1 MNFEASESGESSR
14 IDPTEIQEKVF
25 SSAWKGY
32 RIEEVRSFLARV
44 AIGVKELSTELE
56 SARARISELGAEGRL
71 NGDVVASQV
80 LKAEE
85 TAAQILHDANE
96 AAKALRDQARNHFEA
111 MRARAEEEARQIMK
125 GARDESRGL
134 LAQVSEGQ
142 FGSQTEVSTKRELD
156 QARSK
161 AAEIIERSKAEG
173 RAMIDQARDLR
184 NEILADLR
192 HKRAVLDS
200 EIADLATRR
209 IEAYQS
215 LARAVQLISEAGMII
230 VSSETEVFQEPE
242 AQSPIRP
249 EGQETL
255 GISASP
261 DAEDEALVREP
272 EAEKAKPVLS
282 SYQGFQAKLADSQ
295 VEIGGHLEEGI
306 VRVFLKESDGRISAD
321 EVVADQAISANSVE
335 EQEPVDG
342 TNAVEEQEPVDGTN
356 AVEEK
361 EPVDGTNAVEE
372 KELVDGTNA
381 VEEKELVAGTNPVEE
396 QEPVDGTNAV
406 EEKELVDGT
415 NAVEESVLTTSQVDI
430 DHGNSG
436 VDQSDRKDEFVQA
449 AAENMGPKVVDN
461 PAGEEQ
467 ELLVLGVDSSS
478 LSEPMDTHVIEK
490 SAVHKEGGDV
500 PGATGKVDS
509 QPKSAEH
516 VERIETSVAAPV
528 PRREPEIQ
536 IGRRADEI
544 LKRIR
549 SLRMGEAAD
558 GSASLSGSHGAG
570 AADEPGHQ
578 SGKAEPVIGVSPEFG
593 YGAQIDPDDEP
604 DELGSGADY
613 LQEVDI
619 RPPSELDAATV
630 ELLDAR
636 EEILAPT
643 ATMLFKKVKR
653 LLSDEQNDLLDKVRR
668 SSGSEV
674 VLEKLLDEKEQIDAL
689 ALAALDFFEQV
700 RLGVAELFSENN
712 GSAARR
718 EISKHAVQYSEEF
731 AKEVVLPMRRR
742 IEEALALDTTAED
755 QATAAAVGAIYRDVR
770 SNRLEPLISQ
780 YVNTV
785 FCATIMHESG
795 YESFV
800 WVTDPQDTPC
810 ADCLDNSL
818 AGATICGEEFPTGH
832 SHPGIHSGCRC
843 LLVPII
849 A

>member
-1 MNFEASESGESSR
+1 MLHLEQYNDFLPSLVCMNFEASESGESSR

-381 VEEKELVAGTNPVEE
+381 VEE
-396 QEPVDGTNAV
+396 
-406 EEKELVDGT
+406 
-415 NAVEESVLTTSQVDI
+415 SVLTTSQVDI

-478 LSEPMDTHVIEK
+478 SSEPMDTHVIEK

>member
-1 MNFEASESGESSR
+1 MNFEASESVESSR
-14 IDPTEIQEKVF
+14 IDPTEIQEKAF

-44 AIGVKELSTELE
+44 ALGVRELSTELE
-56 SARARISELGAEGRL
+56 SAKARIVELGAEGRL
-71 NGDVVASQV
+71 SGDVVASQV

-96 AAKALRDQARNHFEA
+96 AAKALRDQARSHFEST
-111 MRARAEEEARQIMK
+111 RARAEEEARQIMEA
-125 GARDESRGL
+125 ARDQSRSL
-134 LAQVSEGQ
+134 LAQGSEGQ
-142 FGSQTEVSTKRELD
+142 FGSQMEVSTKRELD

-161 AAEIIERSKAEG
+161 AAEIIEQSKAEG

-215 LARAVQLISEAGMII
+215 LARAVQLISEAGTII
-230 VSSETEVFQEPE
+230 VSSETEEFDEPE
-242 AQSPIRP
+242 AQSLIHP
-249 EGQETL
+249 EEQGQETMDA
-255 GISASP
+255 SATS
-261 DAEDEALVREP
+261 DAEDEPPV
-272 EAEKAKPVLS
+272 EAEKIKPPLS
-282 SYQGFQAKLADSQ
+282 SSQDYQTKLAGSQ

-306 VRVFLKESDGRISAD
+306 VRVFLKESDSRTGADDGVAD
-321 EVVADQAISANSVE
+321 EATSAEV
-335 EQEPVDG
+335 G
-342 TNAVEEQEPVDGTN
+342 
-356 AVEEK
+356 K
-361 EPVDGTNAVEE
+361 E
-372 KELVDGTNA
+372 KELVVAANA
-381 VEEKELVAGTNPVEE
+381 A
-396 QEPVDGTNAV
+396 
-406 EEKELVDGT
+406 
-415 NAVEESVLTTSQVDI
+415 EESVLTTAQADP
-430 DHGNSG
+430 DRGNPG
-436 VDQSDRKDEFVQA
+436 LDQSDREDGFVS
-449 AAENMGPKVVDN
+449 AEEARPDPKVGNN
-461 PAGEEQ
+461 PAGEEKD
-467 ELLVLGVDSSS
+467 LLVSGADTLSSP
-478 LSEPMDTHVIEK
+478 EPIASHVIEQN
-490 SAVHKEGGDV
+490 AVHEECGAV
-500 PGATGKVDS
+500 PAAAGTEAP
-509 QPKSAEH
+509 QPKLPER
-516 VERIETSVAAPV
+516 VERVETVV
-528 PRREPEIQ
+528 PPLTRSTEPEIQ
-536 IGRRADEI
+536 ISRRADEI
-544 LKRIR
+544 LARIR
-549 SLRMGEAAD
+549 SLRMGEAASEN
-558 GSASLSGSHGAG
+558 GSASPSSSNGAD
-570 AADEPGHQ
+570 AASEPGPQ
-578 SGKAEPVIGVSPEFG
+578 SGKAEPVSGVLSESG
-593 YGAQIDPDDEP
+593 DGTQNDPDDERA
-604 DELGSGADY
+604 ELGGGADY
-613 LQEVDI
+613 LQEVDV
-619 RPPSELDAATV
+619 RPPSELDEATI

-689 ALAALDFFEQV
+689 ALASLDFFEQV

-718 EISKHAVQYSEEF
+718 EISKHAVRYSEAF

-742 IEEALALDTTAED
+742 IEEALALDSTVED

-818 AGATICGEEFPTGH
+818 AGATIRGEEFPTGH
-832 SHPGIHSGCRC
+832 NHPGIHSGCRC

>member
-1 MNFEASESGESSR
+1 MLHLEQYNDFLPSLVCMNFEASESGESSR

-282 SYQGFQAKLADSQ
+282 SYQDFQAKLADSQ

-361 EPVDGTNAVEE
+361 
-372 KELVDGTNA
+372 
-381 VEEKELVAGTNPVEE
+381 
-396 QEPVDGTNAV
+396 EPVDGTNAV

>member
-1 MNFEASESGESSR
+1 MLHLEQYNDFLPSLVCMNFEASESGESSR

-361 EPVDGTNAVEE
+361 
-372 KELVDGTNA
+372 
-381 VEEKELVAGTNPVEE
+381 
-396 QEPVDGTNAV
+396 EPVDGTNAV

>member
-1 MNFEASESGESSR
+1 MNFEASESGESNR

-32 RIEEVRSFLARV
+32 RIEEVRSYLARV
-44 AIGVKELSTELE
+44 ALGVKELSSELE
-56 SARARISELGAEGRL
+56 SARARISELGAQGRL
-71 NGDVVASQV
+71 SGDVVASQV

-96 AAKALRDQARNHFEA
+96 AAKALRDQARSQFEA
-111 MRARAEEEARQIMK
+111 TLARAEEEAREIMETAQDQSRSLLSQI
-125 GARDESRGL
+125 
-134 LAQVSEGQ
+134 SEGQ
-142 FGSQTEVSTKRELD
+142 LGSQAEASTKRELD

-161 AAEIIERSKAEG
+161 AAEIIEQSKAEG

-215 LARAVQLISEAGMII
+215 LARAVQLISEAGTII
-230 VSSETEVFQEPE
+230 VSSDTEVFHEPDV
-242 AQSPIRP
+242 QSPIRL
-249 EGQETL
+249 EGQEML
-255 GISASP
+255 GANSSL
-261 DAEDEALVREP
+261 DEALNPAP
-272 EAEKAKPVLS
+272 EAEKAKSTFS
-282 SYQGFQAKLADSQ
+282 SYRDFQAKLADSQ
-295 VEIGGHLEEGI
+295 VEIGGHLEEGT
-306 VRVFLKESDGRISAD
+306 VRVFLKESDGGAGADDVLAEQSTSA
-321 EVVADQAISANSVE
+321 EAVE
-335 EQEPVDG
+335 EHGPVDG
-342 TNAVEEQEPVDGTN
+342 AE
-356 AVEEK
+356 
-361 EPVDGTNAVEE
+361 
-372 KELVDGTNA
+372 
-381 VEEKELVAGTNPVEE
+381 
-396 QEPVDGTNAV
+396 
-406 EEKELVDGT
+406 
-415 NAVEESVLTTSQVDI
+415 AVEESVLTTSQIDI
-430 DHGNSG
+430 DQSNPGL
-436 VDQSDRKDEFVQA
+436 DQSDRKDGLVST
-449 AAENMGPKVVDN
+449 AEEEPRPEVGGNS
-461 PAGEEQ
+461 AGDKQ
-467 ELLVLGVDSSS
+467 DLLLVDVEG
-478 LSEPMDTHVIEK
+478 LSEHIEAQAIEK
-490 SAVHKEGGDV
+490 NAARKDVSDV
-500 PGATGKVDS
+500 PGADGEEPP
-509 QPKSAEH
+509 QPQSTEH
-516 VERIETSVAAPV
+516 VERVESTVTAPAL
-528 PRREPEIQ
+528 RKEPDIQ
-536 IGRRADEI
+536 ISRRADEI
-544 LKRIR
+544 LARIR
-549 SLRMGEAAD
+549 SLRIGEAAD
-558 GSASLSGSHGAG
+558 GSTSPSGSNGAG
-570 AADEPGHQ
+570 AAN
-578 SGKAEPVIGVSPEFG
+578 EPVLSQAKEESATGVSPELG
-593 YGAQIDPDDEP
+593 GGDQNDPDDEP
-604 DELGSGADY
+604 TALGGEADY
-613 LQEVDI
+613 FEEVDI
-619 RPPSELDAATV
+619 RAPSELDAATI

-689 ALAALDFFEQV
+689 ALASLDFFEQV
-700 RLGVAELFSENN
+700 RLKVAELFSENN
-712 GSAARR
+712 GIAARR
-718 EISKHAVQYSEEF
+718 GISKHAVRYSEEF

-742 IEEALALDTTAED
+742 IEEALALDSTAED
-755 QATAAAVGAIYRDVR
+755 QATAAAVGAIYRDIR

-818 AGATICGEEFPTGH
+818 AGATIRGEEFPTGH

>member
-361 EPVDGTNAVEE
+361 
-372 KELVDGTNA
+372 
-381 VEEKELVAGTNPVEE
+381 
-396 QEPVDGTNAV
+396 EPVDGTNAV